1 MTYIRPVPQP
11 EPISEDGVDI
21 QVLDALFRAYK
32 ARHLATENWDGSL
45 SLIVGAARRL
55 KVDPFTSRAGRV
67 LSWGIV
73 SMSLLA
79 PAVLLTSLTGTWAS
93 AMPWAWVAVA
103 LIWSAFTVFFLGA
116 ARRAS
121 EEMLSLH
128 GALATERGYR
138 DLIAWDRRWFSYP
151 VVAAIAVGFA
161 ILATIVLLAIQTFTG
176 APPLHIGTLAVGAGL
191 FYAMG
196 SVVASDL
203 LLTAEYPLL
212 SSQTY
217 RLFRP
222 NPAQTLAIRRAL
234 RGYNQRN
241 GLSSLFSAASILMFA
256 ILLPPGS
263 SVLGPLITALF
274 GLASIST
281 IIVVVAPR
289 QLMTTIVR
297 KAKERE
303 LGPMQDRLNA
313 LWPRALAL
321 SPAESDELRK
331 LEDIHAKL
339 LGAPEDLLNVGR
351 IVGRI
356 GAALFLPALTTLIS
370 LTLQRS
376 LFR

>member
-1 MTYIRPVPQP
+1 MTQP
-11 EPISEDGVDI
+11 EPISEDSVDI
-21 QVLDALFRAYK
+21 PVLEGLFRAYK
-32 ARHLATENWDGSL
+32 TRHLATETWDGSL
-45 SLIVGAARRL
+45 SLIVGVARRL
-55 KVDPFTSRAGRV
+55 KVDPFASRAGRL
-67 LSWGIV
+67 LSWVII
-73 SMSLLA
+73 SLSLLA

-93 AMPWAWVAVA
+93 AMPLAWVAVA

-161 ILATIVLLAIQTFTG
+161 ILATAVLLVIQSLTG

-212 SSQTY
+212 SNQTY

-263 SVLGPLITALF
+263 VVLGPLITALF

-281 IIVVVAPR
+281 AIIVVAPR

>member
-1 MTYIRPVPQP
+1 MSYIRPVTQP
-11 EPISEDGVDI
+11 ESISEDSVDI
-21 QVLDALFRAYK
+21 PVLEGLFRAYK
-32 ARHLATENWDGSL
+32 TRHLATETWDGSL
-45 SLIVGAARRL
+45 SLIVGVARRL
-55 KVDPFTSRAGRV
+55 KVDPFASRAGRL
-67 LSWGIV
+67 LSWVII
-73 SMSLLA
+73 SLSLLA

-93 AMPWAWVAVA
+93 AMPLAWVAVA

-161 ILATIVLLAIQTFTG
+161 ILATAVLLVIQSLTG

-212 SSQTY
+212 SNQTY

-263 SVLGPLITALF
+263 GVLGPLITALF

-281 IIVVVAPR
+281 AIIVVAPR